1 MGKASHTGGNVD
13 IVLKNITI
21 YATSGSMNTITTNV
35 GLKMT
40 VASYH
45 LSGHIGSNH
54 NNFIKSLCKRDQYFF
69 IIHYSVLDNENV
81 EANFNLWFG
90 FWIVVDSHSDNV
102 DSLIQCQTLSVLG
115 KKRYM
120 PLKYSTGLFF

>member
-1 MGKASHTGGNVD
+1 MGKASHTGGDVD

-54 NNFIKSLCKRDQYFF
+54 NNLIKSLCKRDQCFF
-69 IIHYSVLDNENV
+69 TLYDYVLDNEN
-81 EANFNLWFG
+81 ACKG
-90 FWIVVDSHSDNV
+90 
-102 DSLIQCQTLSVLG
+102 
-115 KKRYM
+115 
-120 PLKYSTGLFF
+120 

>member
-54 NNFIKSLCKRDQYFF
+54 NNNLIKSLCKRDQCFF
-69 IIHYSVLDNENV
+69 TLYDSVLDNENV
-81 EANFNLWFG
+81 RADFNL
-90 FWIVVDSHSDNV
+90 
-102 DSLIQCQTLSVLG
+102 
-115 KKRYM
+115 
-120 PLKYSTGLFF
+120 LFEF